1 MILGS
6 DNLILAGFIIASL
19 FLIKG
24 PNFQYYWFVFNGI
37 WIHLYLDGTVG
48 YWQKHQWLFQKYSEL
63 DLRYPLQEPTLMTI
77 SAIEFFIMGPL
88 CVWIALRIKFQ
99 KNEILTNFLIGL
111 TSAIQIMG
119 TIFFV
124 ANEWSRNFKDVCQ
137 YGCFTYTF
145 ANIFYFW
152 IFFVA
157 ANPVWIIV
165 PLQQII
171 TAYKNL
177 KNLFEPKKSKKA

>member
-1 MILGS
+1 MR
-6 DNLILAGFIIASL
+6 
-19 FLIKG
+19 
-24 PNFQYYWFVFNGI
+24 
-37 WIHLYLDGTVG
+37 
-48 YWQKHQWLFQKYSEL
+48 LFQKYSEL

-88 CVWIALRIKFQ
+88 CVWIALRIKYQ
-99 KNEILTNFLIGL
+99 RNEILTNYLIGI

-137 YGCFTYTF
+137 QSCFTYTF
-145 ANIFYFW
+145 ENIFYFW

-165 PLQQII
+165 PLLCIR
-171 TAYKNL
+171 TASINL
-177 KNLFEPKKSKKA
+177 QNKLEGKSKRA